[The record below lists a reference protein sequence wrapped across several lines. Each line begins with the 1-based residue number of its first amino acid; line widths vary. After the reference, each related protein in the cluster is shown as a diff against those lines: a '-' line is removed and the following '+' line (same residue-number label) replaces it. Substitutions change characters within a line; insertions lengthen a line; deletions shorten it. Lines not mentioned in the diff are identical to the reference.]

1 VPKTTIVIPCYNEAR
16 RLDSAAF
23 LEFLASDP
31 DTAFLFVDDGS
42 TDETAGVLRDLV
54 ARASGRASM
63 LALERNS
70 GKAEAVRRGII
81 QALESGPRYV
91 GFWDADLSTPLDVVP
106 RFANQLDAHPQLEM
120 VIGAR
125 VQLLGRQIERSVL
138 RHFMGRLAATATSTV
153 LGLRVYDTQCG
164 AKLFRADTAR
174 ALFRDPFQSRWIF
187 DVEVIARLIAC
198 HTGNA
203 GLPASKVIWEYPL
216 HRWRDFEGSNVRPR
230 DYLRALYDLRRIR
243 RRYPRPS

>member
-1 VPKTTIVIPCYNEAR
+1 MPKTTIVIPCYNEAR
-16 RLDSAAF
+16 RLDSAAY
-23 LEFLASDP
+23 LEFLTNDP

-42 TDETAGVLRDLV
+42 TDETATVLRDLV
-54 ARASGRASM
+54 ARASQRASL

-70 GKAEAVRRGII
+70 GKAEAVRRGIL
-81 QALESGPRYV
+81 QALESNPRYV

-106 RFANQLDAHPQLEM
+106 TFADQLDANPQLELVM
-120 VIGAR
+120 GAR

-138 RHFMGRLAATATSTV
+138 RHHMGRLSATVISTS

-164 AKLFRADTAR
+164 AKLFRADSAR

-187 DVEVIARLIAC
+187 DVEVIARLIAR
-198 HTGNA
+198 HAANA
-203 GLPASKVIWEYPL
+203 GPPASKVILEYPL

-230 DYLRALYDLRRIR
+230 DYLRALFDLRRIR
-243 RRYPRPS
+243 RRYPRPG